1 MGRPK
6 GSRNR
11 KEGSITEENIEI
23 EENNLT
29 MAFNDESKSNL
40 DLYEINQGQVVIL
53 FLKIHLSKMR
63 LNM

>member
-11 KEGSITEENIEI
+11 KEESITEENIEI

-29 MAFNDESKSNL
+29 MALNDESKSNL